1 MTFFD
6 VVVFALIAF
15 SVVSGALRGFARMLI
30 SGAAMVVGLL
40 VAARGYE
47 AVGAVI
53 HGLRIVRSK
62 ELANASGFLLIV
74 IAAMVGGYFAGRL
87 LAIGVR
93 RMGLGWFD
101 RILGGTL
108 GLLSGLATCSVLY
121 LALTAFPAQ
130 IDSVRRASTAPVLAW
145 GARMLGIFTS
155 DDVRTRFSEN
165 HSNVET
171 VR

>member
-1 MTFFD
+1 M
-6 VVVFALIAF
+6 I
-15 SVVSGALRGFARMLI
+15 
-30 SGAAMVVGLL
+30 VGLL

-53 HGLRIVRSK
+53 FGIRIVRSK

-74 IAAMVGGYFAGRL
+74 IAALVGGYFAGRL
-87 LAIGVR
+87 LAISVR

-101 RILGGTL
+101 RILGGAL

-130 IDSVRRASTAPVLAW
+130 NDSVRRASTAPVLAW

-171 VR
+171 VP